1 MGRGLEGGVT
11 AVAAVL
17 LVPTEAHRGAL
28 IGDGPCGSRAPV
40 ALQSAIEPYPW
51 MPTSRSRPRP
61 TTKWTNWYTHGAL
74 VLAWD
79 GKPVPDG
86 LARLAA
92 LIPGPAEDGVPVRW
106 TVAVALYRARTIAEV
121 CAAVQRLR
129 EYAASAEIGRFLFLD
144 ADRREVVS

>member
-1 MGRGLEGGVT
+1 MT

-17 LVPTEAHRGAL
+17 LVPTEAHREAL

-40 ALQSAIEPYPW
+40 AWYDEIALRRWIPGHLPSAFASEAALRGW
-51 MPTSRSRPRP
+51 TRP
-61 TTKWTNWYTHGAL
+61 TEAL

-79 GKPVPDG
+79 GEPVADG

-129 EYAASAEIGRFLFLD
+129 EYAVAAEIGRFLFLD
-144 ADRREVVS
+144 ADGRGVAS